1 MQIITHYQP
10 SPRRTRRMPPA
21 HHAAD
26 FARVNSRPGDRLI
39 KGATIIV
46 AGLTL
51 CAILGVA
58 AIAGSI
64 SHSAALA
71 QAETMRGM

>member
-10 SPRRTRRMPPA
+10 APRRTRRQPPA
-21 HHAAD
+21 HHATD
-26 FARVNSRPGDRLI
+26 FARVNARPGDRLI
-39 KGATIIV
+39 KWTTIIV
-46 AGLTL
+46 SGLML

-58 AIAGSI
+58 AIAGSV

-71 QAETMRGM
+71 QAEAMRGM

>member
-1 MQIITHYQP
+1 MQIITRYQP
-10 SPRRTRRMPPA
+10 APRRIRRAQPA
-21 HHAAD
+21 HHSAD
-26 FARVNSRPGDRLI
+26 FARVNARPGDRLV
-39 KGATIIV
+39 KWATIIV
-46 AGLTL
+46 AGMML

-58 AIAGSI
+58 AIAGSV